1 MDLLTVTHF
10 LNGLIMILLPI
21 GLAIYLT
28 HRFRTGWRLV
38 WIGAATFI
46 IAQVGHIPFNY
57 ILTKLFENGNLPPPP
72 VGYELIFSSVIL
84 GLSSGIWE
92 ESARYIAY
100 RWPAKDA
107 RSWRKA
113 LLLGTGHG
121 GIEALILG
129 LLVLFTFIQLM
140 AIRGRDLTELIT
152 PEQLGLVQ
160 QQVSAYWS
168 LPWYETLLGA
178 VERAFTLV
186 FHLAASVIVLQCF
199 IRQQIRWLFL
209 AIALHAILNASAV
222 YVAGTYGPYAAEAVI
237 GFIAL
242 ICLGIIFGLKTPEP
256 EPETNILPEL
266 PPILHADDIKDLAN
280 LQESEEKIEETR
292 YN

>member
-1 MDLLTVTHF
+1 
-10 LNGLIMILLPI
+10 MIALPI

-28 HRFRTGWRLV
+28 RRFQTGWRLV

-46 IAQVGHIPFNY
+46 IAQLGHIPFNY
-57 ILTKLFENGNLPPPP
+57 ALTKLFENGILPLPPA
-72 VGYELIFSSVIL
+72 GYELIFSSVVL

-92 ESARYIAY
+92 ETARYLAY
-100 RWPAKDA
+100 RWPARDA

-121 GIEALILG
+121 GIEAFILG
-129 LLVLFTFIQLM
+129 LLVLFTFVQLV
-140 AIRGRDLTELIT
+140 AIRDRDLSGLIE

-209 AIALHAILNASAV
+209 AIGLHAILNASAV
-222 YVAGTYGPYAAEAVI
+222 FVAGTYGPYAAEAVI
-237 GFIAL
+237 GLFAL
-242 ICLGIIFGLKTPEP
+242 ISLGIIFRLKIPEP
-256 EPETNILPEL
+256 EPELNILPEL
-266 PPILHADDIKDLAN
+266 PPVLNADDLIN
-280 LQESEEKIEETR
+280 LSTHQESDEKLDESR